1 MFEFDQ
7 AQIIRLLGLGFIGAG
22 LVARFGT
29 WKKWFWKTRKAPY
42 GYIPLGLLFI
52 LFTYSDLAEEQL
64 GDRYFL
70 YLVAFAL
77 LGICVVWFSQ
87 RPMEFLKPRWVRW
100 LEAYPPRILT
110 LMEQQVDRGEE
121 WESHVA
127 SEEAIAAWAKSLKGK
142 PLRKKN

>member
-29 WKKWFWKTRKAPY
+29 WRKWFWKTRKAPY
-42 GYIPLGLLFI
+42 GYVPLGLLFI
-52 LFTYSDLAEEQL
+52 LYTYSDLAEERL
-64 GDRYFL
+64 GSNYFL
-70 YLVAFAL
+70 YLIAFGI

-100 LEAYPPRILT
+100 LEALPPRILII
-110 LMEQQVDRGEE
+110 MEQRVDDGDE
-121 WESHVA
+121 WESHLV
-127 SEEAIAAWAKSLKGK
+127 SEEAVNAWAQSLKGK
-142 PLRKKN
+142 TQRRK